1 MKVSVSYGKKTYG
14 NSLPSD
20 ATEVE
25 ISGSKHCR
33 IKIDFKKSQP
43 GKSWDWVSRG
53 SVGGAEIELDIED
66 AKALAKLILEYAEIA
81 ETHDVME
88 YDYYAVARLLKDKSA
103 KTKIH
108 LKPY

>member
-14 NSLPSD
+14 NSLPSN

-25 ISGSKHCR
+25 INESKNCR

-43 GKSWDWVSRG
+43 GKSWDWLSRG

-66 AKALAKLILEYAEIA
+66 AKALASLILEYAEIA

-88 YDYYAVARLLKDKSA
+88 FDYYAVARLVKGKPA
-103 KTKIH
+103 KTEVH